1 MQDRADEAG
10 SHDAVGPG
18 EILRVDLP
26 DNDDAIYEVTWA
38 SKALVLYCVYCVC
51 GMLTSLRHGAWHA
64 DN

>member
-26 DNDDAIYEVTWA
+26 EDDDAIYETTWA
-38 SKALVLYCVYCVC
+38 SRSLLYSVYIC
-51 GMLTSLRHGAWHA
+51 
-64 DN
+64 